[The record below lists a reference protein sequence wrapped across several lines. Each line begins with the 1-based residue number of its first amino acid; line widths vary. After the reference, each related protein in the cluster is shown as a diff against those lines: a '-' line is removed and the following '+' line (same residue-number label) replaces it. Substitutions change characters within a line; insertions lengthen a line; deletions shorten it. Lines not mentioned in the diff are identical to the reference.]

1 MRFLRLTLGPELIA
15 PSPAATR
22 GEVVNIQYVSDE
34 TVMELYSLEG
44 DLEAILGQLNSNPA
58 TYRFEHLGSQAGR
71 HYIYHHGRPAGDV
84 RGLID
89 LLDEYYL
96 MVALPILFD
105 EETGAT
111 VDIIGEFDSL
121 QAVYEALPTS
131 IHRQTTIEQV
141 GDYVPN
147 RPGIL
152 SVLTDRQRE
161 VLEAAVAVGYY
172 ATPRTGTAE
181 DVGEAV
187 GCAPSTA
194 SEHLRK
200 LEARLFAHLVRADH
214 PLV

>member
-1 MRFLRLTLGPELIA
+1 MRFLRLTLGSELVA

-22 GEVVNIQYVSDE
+22 GEVVNIQYISSKSVI
-34 TVMELYSLEG
+34 ELYSVDG
-44 DLEAILGQLNSNPA
+44 DLEAILDQLDSNA
-58 TYRFEHLGSQAGR
+58 TTYRYEHLGSQAGR
-71 HYIYHHGRPAGDV
+71 HYIYHHGRPTEEV
-84 RGLID
+84 QGLID
-89 LLDEYYL
+89 LLEEYFL
-96 MVALPILFD
+96 MVDLPIVFD

-111 VDIIGEFDSL
+111 IDVIGEFDSL
-121 QAVYEALPTS
+121 QAVYEQFPTS
-131 IHRQTTIEQV
+131 VSRQTTIEQV

-147 RPGIL
+147 RHGVL
-152 SVLTDRQRE
+152 SALTERQRE

-200 LEARLFAHLVRADH
+200 LEARLFTYLVRTEH
-214 PLV
+214 TLV